1 MKLQKNNHTTL
12 LVLEKGEDIVESITR
27 FSDTNNLKFATVSGI
42 GACDDV
48 ILKFFNLTTKEY
60 EERHIT
66 EPLELTSLMG
76 NISRLDNGHF
86 AHLHATFGTQTYQTY
101 SGHLSKAIVS
111 ATAEIIITHTDMDI
125 NRTYNEAIGLNLLD
139 PK

>member
-1 MKLQKNNHTTL
+1 MKMQRNNHTTL
-12 LVLEKGEDIVESITR
+12 LVLEKGEDIVESITH
-27 FSDTNNLKFATVSGI
+27 FADTKNLKFATVSGI

-48 ILKFFNLTTKEY
+48 VLKFFNLTTKEY

-66 EPLELTSLMG
+66 EPLELTSLLG

-125 NRTYNEAIGLNLLD
+125 HRTFNEAIGLNLLD